1 MGTTLICRSL
11 SAGNCCEIYVVS
23 KPENCYGSDHL
34 MSMRCRLDS
43 LNPPMESALYC
54 QKLLEKGI
62 YKLNGTM
69 IAVVM

>member
-1 MGTTLICRSL
+1 MGTTLIYRSL
-11 SAGNCCEIYVVS
+11 SAGNCCEIYLVS
-23 KPENCYGSDHL
+23 KPENFFGRDHL

-62 YKLNGTM
+62 YKLNRMM

>member
-1 MGTTLICRSL
+1 
-11 SAGNCCEIYVVS
+11 
-23 KPENCYGSDHL
+23 

-69 IAVVM
+69 IAVVT